1 MVQTFYSG
9 IFRMSESHDR
19 TVARAM
25 MLRSGAWVVAGVL
38 VSSAVI
44 AQSVPAT
51 PATAAVTRA
60 VDEQLGAERAAQ
72 QAQQQVERL
81 DDETRRA
88 VAEYRAVVAETAS
101 LRRYNE
107 QLATTLA
114 AQVEEMQT
122 LQRQLGEI
130 ETTAREIVPLLQKM
144 LVTLEEFVKLDLPFL
159 PEERAERIA
168 GLKQMMTR
176 ADVSIAEK
184 FRRIAEA
191 YQVEMEYGRTLEAY
205 QGRIG
210 DRTVEF
216 LRAGRVSL
224 MYRSLDGGETGYWD
238 ADAGQWVAD
247 NGYQGMV
254 VAGLK
259 IARKQAAPDLLTV
272 PVPAP
277 REAQ

>member
-1 MVQTFYSG
+1 
-9 IFRMSESHDR
+9 MSESPDQA
-19 TVARAM
+19 VASAAM
-25 MLRSGAWVVAGVL
+25 RKRSVWAFAGL
-38 VSSAVI
+38 LMSSA
-44 AQSVPAT
+44 ALGQP
-51 PATAAVTRA
+51 PPDTAAVTRA
-60 VDEQLGAERAAQ
+60 VNEQLSADQAARQ
-72 QAQQQVERL
+72 TQGRVEQL

-88 VAEYRAVVAETAS
+88 VAEYRAVISETES

-107 QLATTLA
+107 QLAATLGSQA
-114 AQVEEMQT
+114 EEM
-122 LQRQLGEI
+122 QRQLGEI

>member
-1 MVQTFYSG
+1 
-9 IFRMSESHDR
+9 MSESPDQA
-19 TVARAM
+19 VACAAM
-25 MLRSGAWVVAGVL
+25 RKRSVWAFACL
-38 VSSAVI
+38 VMSSAVV
-44 AQSVPAT
+44 AQSAQTEPETAT
-51 PATAAVTRA
+51 VTRA
-60 VDEQLGAERAAQ
+60 VDEQLGAEQAARQ
-72 QAQQQVERL
+72 TQGRIEQL

-88 VAEYRAVVAETAS
+88 VAEYRAVISETEG

-107 QLATTLA
+107 QLAATLGSQA
-114 AQVEEMQT
+114 EEMQT
-122 LQRQLGEI
+122 MQRQIGEI

-168 GLKQMMTR
+168 GLKQMMAR

-224 MYRSLDGGETGYWD
+224 MYCSLDGGEAGYWD
-238 ADAGQWVAD
+238 AEAGRWVAD

-259 IARKQAAPDLLTV
+259 VARKQAAPDLLTV
-272 PVPAP
+272 PVSAP